1 MEIIIYSAKWNEK
14 ENMFFFFYSKK
25 LYAENF

>member
-14 ENMFFFFYSKK
+14 ENMFFFYSKK